1 MTFLQIPSDTLPQLS
16 QMATDATAQAESMN
30 LWDLAVK
37 GGWIMVVLLLLS
49 ILACYIFV
57 ERLLFYNKQGKSN
70 PTFTQKTRDYIREG
84 KLDSARDLCE
94 GEGTPGAR
102 MIAKGIE
109 RLGRP
114 TQEIA
119 AAVENV
125 GNLEVQRL
133 EKSLP
138 LLATVAAGAPM
149 IGFLGT
155 VTGMIRAFYNMAQA
169 GANVDVSLLSSGIYE
184 ALVTTV
190 GGLIV
195 GILALF
201 AYNYLVTRVDK
212 IVSKSE
218 AEALDFMDLLN
229 EPSST
234 SPTRNG
240 GIH

>member
-1 MTFLQIPSDTLPQLS
+1 MGSEMCI
-16 QMATDATAQAESMN
+16 
-30 LWDLAVK
+30 
-37 GGWIMVVLLLLS
+37 
-49 ILACYIFV
+49 
-57 ERLLFYNKQGKSN
+57 
-70 PTFTQKTRDYIREG
+70 RDR
-84 KLDSARDLCE
+84 
-94 GEGTPGAR
+94 
-102 MIAKGIE
+102 
-109 RLGRP
+109 
-114 TQEIA
+114 
-119 AAVENV
+119 NV

-201 AYNYLVTRVDK
+201 AYNYLTTRVDK

-218 AEALDFMDLLN
+218 SEALDFMDLLN
-229 EPSST
+229 EPTVT
-234 SPTRNG
+234 SARKG
-240 GIH
+240 GKH

>member
-1 MTFLQIPSDTLPQLS
+1 MNFLQIPADTLPQLS
-16 QMATDATAQAESMN
+16 QMAGEAAQEADTMN

-37 GGWIMVVLLLLS
+37 GGWIMIVLLVLS
-49 ILACYIFV
+49 IIACYVFV
-57 ERLLFYNKQGKSN
+57 ERLLLYHKAGKSN
-70 PTFTQKTRDYIREG
+70 PSFTEKTRDYIREG
-84 KLDSARDLCE
+84 KLDSAKDLCE
-94 GEGTPGAR
+94 AEHTPGAR
-102 MIAKGIE
+102 MIAKGID

-114 TQEIA
+114 TQEIMA
-119 AAVENV
+119 AIENV

-169 GANVDVSLLSSGIYE
+169 GANVDVTLLSSGIYE

-190 GGLIV
+190 GGLVV

-201 AYNYLVTRVDK
+201 AYNYLTTRVDK
-212 IVSKSE
+212 IVSASE
-218 AEALDFMDLLN
+218 AQALDFMDLLN
-229 EPSST
+229 EPSLAA
-234 SPTRNG
+234 TRTG

>member
-1 MTFLQIPSDTLPQLS
+1 MTLLQISADTLPQLS
-16 QMATDATAQAESMN
+16 QMAGEVATQAETMN

-37 GGWIMVVLLLLS
+37 GGWIMLVLLLLS
-49 ILACYIFV
+49 IVACYIFV
-57 ERLLFYNKQGKSN
+57 ERILFYNKEGKSD
-70 PTFTQKTRDYIREG
+70 PTFIEKTRDYIREG
-84 KLDSARDLCE
+84 KLDSAKDLCDA
-94 GEGTPGAR
+94 EGTPGAR
-102 MIAKGIE
+102 MIAKGID

-114 TQEIA
+114 TQEIMA
-119 AAVENV
+119 AIENV

-138 LLATVAAGAPM
+138 LLATVASGAPM

-155 VTGMIRAFYNMAQA
+155 VTGMIRAFYTMAQA

-195 GILALF
+195 GILTLF

-218 AEALDFMDLLN
+218 AEALDFMDMLN

-234 SPTRNG
+234 MRKG

>member
-1 MTFLQIPSDTLPQLS
+1 MNFLQITADTLPQLS
-16 QMATDATAQAESMN
+16 QVAGSAVTDTETMN

-37 GGWIMVVLLLLS
+37 GGWIMIVLLLLS

-57 ERLLFYNKQGKSN
+57 ERVLFYNKASKSN
-70 PTFTQKTRDYIREG
+70 PSFIEKTRDYIREG
-84 KLDSARDLCE
+84 KLESAKDLCE
-94 GEGTPGAR
+94 SENTPGAR
-102 MIAKGIE
+102 MISKGID

-114 TQEIA
+114 TDEIMA
-119 AAVENV
+119 AIENV

-138 LLATVAAGAPM
+138 LLATVASGAPM

-201 AYNYLVTRVDK
+201 AYNYLTTRVDK

-218 AEALDFMDLLN
+218 SEALDFMDLLN
-229 EPSST
+229 EPTVT
-234 SPTRNG
+234 SARKG

>member
-1 MTFLQIPSDTLPQLS
+1 
-16 QMATDATAQAESMN
+16 MAA
-30 LWDLAVK
+30 
-37 GGWIMVVLLLLS
+37 I
-49 ILACYIFV
+49 
-57 ERLLFYNKQGKSN
+57 
-70 PTFTQKTRDYIREG
+70 
-84 KLDSARDLCE
+84 
-94 GEGTPGAR
+94 
-102 MIAKGIE
+102 
-109 RLGRP
+109 
-114 TQEIA
+114 
-119 AAVENV
+119 ENV

-138 LLATVAAGAPM
+138 LLATVASGAPM

-201 AYNYLVTRVDK
+201 AYNYLTTRVDK

-218 AEALDFMDLLN
+218 SEALDFMDLLN
-229 EPSST
+229 EPTIT
-234 SPTRNG
+234 SARKG